1 MFTKFNLI
9 AALSIAIVA
18 PAFASASEADTSNKT
33 YRKIQAQQA
42 AEKSAPSV
50 VVNTTPSNFERH
62 SDTSNKGYREFQAR
76 AEAEKLSVVASPA
89 IVNASYET
97 ISQVTKQRT
106 SVPDNKGHH
115 GW

>member
-9 AALSIAIVA
+9 AVLSIAIIA

-42 AEKSAPSV
+42 AEKSTPSV
-50 VVNTTPSNFERH
+50 VVSTTPGSFEWH

-76 AEAEKLSVVASPA
+76 QKSDKLSFTPLAS
-89 IVNASYET
+89 VNASYEAA
-97 ISQVTKQRT
+97 SYEPKKRT